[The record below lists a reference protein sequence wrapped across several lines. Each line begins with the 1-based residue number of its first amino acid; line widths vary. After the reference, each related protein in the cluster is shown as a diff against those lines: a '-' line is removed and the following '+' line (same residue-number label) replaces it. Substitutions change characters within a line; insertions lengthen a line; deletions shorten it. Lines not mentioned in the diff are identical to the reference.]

1 MGSAFRS
8 TKVLT
13 MTHALK
19 FIHLTDTH
27 VIGGDRLLYGAN
39 PARRLAR
46 AVDSIIADHSDAAF
60 VIVTGDMTHWGDAD
74 AYAAFAHE
82 IRRLPMPVHLMV
94 GNHDDSAP
102 FTQTF
107 PDAPRDAAGFVQF
120 TFGTPHHRA
129 ICLDTKMPGTHAGG
143 YCETRLA
150 WLKQQLEQSQEP
162 VLLFMH
168 HPPFAVGIQA
178 MDNIMMQDA
187 EAFDDVIAPHK
198 HRIQHLFFGHVH
210 RAIFGNWRGVSFS
223 CMRGLNHQV
232 ALDLNP
238 ETTNVP
244 GDLAQP
250 AYGVVL
256 LSKDLVVAHM
266 CEFATTSPRFLL
278 GAPAG
283 EDNTAYQLDMRH
295 DGFTDL

>member
-1 MGSAFRS
+1 
-8 TKVLT
+8 
-13 MTHALK
+13 MTNAMK

-39 PARRLAR
+39 PARRLSR
-46 AVDSIIADHSDAAF
+46 AVDSIIKDHADATF
-60 VIVTGDMTHWGDAD
+60 VVVTGDMTHWGDAD
-74 AYAAFAHE
+74 AYAAFARE

-94 GNHDDSAP
+94 GNHDDGNA
-102 FTQTF
+102 FKHTF
-107 PDAPRDAAGFVQF
+107 PDAPRDPSGFVQF
-120 TFGTPHHRA
+120 TFETPHHKA
-129 ICLDTKMPGTHAGG
+129 ICLDTKLQGTHAGG
-143 YCETRLA
+143 YCTERLA
-150 WLKQQLEQSQEP
+150 WLNQQLEHSDEP

-168 HPPFAVGIQA
+168 HPPFPVGIQA

-187 EAFDDVIAPHK
+187 EAFHDVIAPHK

-210 RAIFGNWRGVSFS
+210 RPIFGNWRGVSFS

-256 LSKDLVVAHM
+256 LSKDLVVEHM
-266 CEFATTSPRFLL
+266 CEFADTSPRFSLA
-278 GAPAG
+278 APEG
-283 EDNTAYQLDMRH
+283 EDNRAYQLNMRH
-295 DGFTDL
+295 EGFTDL